1 MSVGAGTIYG
11 YVSLAPI
18 ILWAIFKWLEI
29 PVTLLQNVCIYGY
42 SLFVFLPVAVR
53 APLLS
58 FCWFLLI
65 IVIVLFLCYLFAVF
79 LVMLCVLCCLHLL
92 LGSGLVHS
100 AVRVVALDAHLLGRC
115 TLDHLPAHEL

>member
-1 MSVGAGTIYG
+1 VSVGAGTIYG

-53 APLLS
+53 APPS
-58 FCWFLLI
+58 PFDGFC
-65 IVIVLFLCYLFAVF
+65 
-79 LVMLCVLCCLHLL
+79 
-92 LGSGLVHS
+92 
-100 AVRVVALDAHLLGRC
+100 
-115 TLDHLPAHEL
+115 